1 MDIVAALM
9 KQVATG
15 DNLAMI
21 SKSVGG
27 GGKAVQSAL
36 GMGLPMIMGSMATT
50 AAAPGGADILTKMMT
65 SGASS
70 NPLDN
75 LGGFL
80 SNPAAAGGSAMVS
93 TLLGGQMSGIQS
105 AISQKTGL
113 PPAIV
118 SQVMAIAAPMVIGYV
133 GKMFVSQ
140 KMDAKGLTSLLGDQS
155 RMAMAASPEAAA
167 MAKQFMGAAIPQSAG
182 GVGGFLKK
190 LFGKE

>member
-1 MDIVAALM
+1 MDIVADLM

-15 DNLAMI
+15 DNLSMLA
-21 SKSVGG
+21 KSVGG
-27 GGKAVQSAL
+27 DNTAVQSAL
-36 GMGLPMIMGSMATT
+36 SMGLPMIMGSMANT
-50 AAAPGGADILTKMMT
+50 AAAPGGADILTKMLT
-65 SGASS
+65 QGASS

-93 TLLGGQMSGIQS
+93 TLFGGQMNAIQS

-113 PPAIV
+113 PPALV

-140 KMDAKGLTSLLGDQS
+140 KMDTKGITSLLGDQS
-155 RMAMAASPEAAA
+155 KLAMAASPDAAA
-167 MAKQFMGAAIPQSAG
+167 LAKQFLTTAAPESSGGIMGFI
-182 GVGGFLKK
+182 KK
-190 LFGKE
+190 LFG